1 MRKFGII
8 LKSAGIVAV
17 LLIIKWIIFKFDGEI
32 VVANPV
38 ITALVAG
45 VIFTIAIIFSG
56 VLADYKESEKIPGE
70 LTAII
75 KSLYNDTNM
84 LTVKD
89 EKTRNALRAHI
100 KDLLRIIV
108 TNFKSNSWPLN
119 EIDPAI
125 NHIADDIAG
134 LAREGIAP
142 PFVVKMRNDLAG
154 IDKLSY
160 RIKIIME
167 TSFIPVAYY
176 IAIIATVAVM
186 VILLCTKMEHYHDS
200 LLLFGS
206 VSFILISLLMLIKDM
221 DNPFEYGKKTS
232 ADIDL
237 SVLFNLEKEMEN
249 R

>member
-17 LLIIKWIIFKFDGEI
+17 LLLIKWIVYRFDGEI
-32 VVANPV
+32 VIANPV

-70 LTAII
+70 LSAII
-75 KSLYNDTNM
+75 KSLYNDTN
-84 LTVKD
+84 LLAAKD
-89 EKTRNALRAHI
+89 EKTRNDLRAHI
-100 KDLLRIIV
+100 KGLLQVILS
-108 TNFKSNSWPLN
+108 NFKRNAWPLD
-119 EIDPAI
+119 EIDPAL
-125 NHIADDIAG
+125 NHVVDDINS
-134 LAREGIAP
+134 LAREGVAP

-154 IDKLSY
+154 IDKISY

-176 IAIIATVAVM
+176 IAIISTGAVL
-186 VILLCTKMEHYHDS
+186 VILLCTKMEHYHDG

-206 VSFILISLLMLIKDM
+206 VAFILISLLMLIKDM

-237 SVLFNLEKEMEN
+237 SVLFNLEKELEN

>member
-17 LLIIKWIIFKFDGEI
+17 LLLIKWIVYRFDGEI
-32 VVANPV
+32 VIANPV

-70 LTAII
+70 LAAII
-75 KSLYNDTNM
+75 KSLYNDTN
-84 LTVKD
+84 LLAAKD
-89 EKTRNALRAHI
+89 EKTRNDLRAHI
-100 KDLLRIIV
+100 KGLLQVILS
-108 TNFKSNSWPLN
+108 NFKHNAWPLN
-119 EIDPAI
+119 EINPAI
-125 NHIADDIAG
+125 NHVVDDINN
-134 LAREGIAP
+134 LAREGVAP

-154 IDKLSY
+154 IDKISY

-176 IAIIATVAVM
+176 IAIISTGAVL

-237 SVLFNLEKEMEN
+237 SVLFNLEKELEN

>member
-1 MRKFGII
+1 MRKFCII
-8 LKSAGIVAV
+8 LKSAGVVAV
-17 LLIIKWIIFKFDGEI
+17 LLIIKWIVFKFGGEI
-32 VVANPV
+32 VIANPV

-56 VLADYKESEKIPGE
+56 VLADYKESEKIRGE

-75 KSLYNDTNM
+75 KSLYNVTNM

-89 EKTRNALRAHI
+89 EKIKKALRSHIKGLLHIIVSNFKRNA
-100 KDLLRIIV
+100 
-108 TNFKSNSWPLN
+108 WPLH
-119 EIDPAI
+119 EISPAI
-125 NHIADDIAG
+125 DHVADDIAG
-134 LAREGIAP
+134 LAREGVAP
-142 PFVVKMRNDLAG
+142 PFVVKMRNDLAN

-176 IAIIATVAVM
+176 ISIISTGAVLI
-186 VILLCTKMEHYHDS
+186 ILLCTKMEHYHDG

-237 SVLFNLEKEMEN
+237 SVLFDLEKELEN

>member
-17 LLIIKWIIFKFDGEI
+17 LLLIKWIVFRFDGEI

-75 KSLYNDTNM
+75 KSLYNDANM
-84 LTVKD
+84 LAAKD
-89 EKTRNALRAHI
+89 EKTRNDLRAHI
-100 KDLLRIIV
+100 KALLRIIV

-119 EIDPAI
+119 EIDTAI
-125 NHIADDIAG
+125 NHVADDINS
-134 LAREGIAP
+134 LAREGVAP
-142 PFVVKMRNDLAG
+142 PFVVKMRNDLAS

-176 IAIIATVAVM
+176 IAIIATGAVL
-186 VILLCTKMEHYHDS
+186 VILLCTKMEHYYDG

-237 SVLFNLEKEMEN
+237 SVLFNLEKELEN